1 MPLRYR
7 RRVSL
12 GPLRLNFSLR
22 GLSSVSLKAGP
33 FTWNPTR
40 DRLTTNLPGGFF
52 HTADLR
58 PTACRCGHAAN
69 DHVMQTSRR
78 SDACGAPN
86 PTRPGLCPCRRYR
99 RSS

>member
-12 GPLRLNFSLR
+12 GPLRFNFSLR

-40 DRLTTNLPGGFF
+40 DRLTTNLPGGLY
-52 HTADLR
+52 HEADLR
-58 PTACRCGHAAN
+58 PTGCRCGDAALM
-69 DHVMQTSRR
+69 H
-78 SDACGAPN
+78 DADTQGC
-86 PTRPGLCPCRRYR
+86 TRCPCTRYR
-99 RSS
+99 RSQ